1 MTKQRTKTPWWV
13 GLGLLLVIALN
24 LGGNLYWLDRNVVQI
39 GRDASGHLERT
50 AQIATLLEEI
60 TPQTLFQALTYTD
73 YRPPALYLA
82 AQPFYA
88 LLGRTMDSAQ
98 LTNVVLM
105 AAILVLTYL
114 LASQI
119 VNPVMALLA
128 TAMTAFL
135 PILMGM
141 SRLYYT
147 ENFLTTVILLNLLA
161 LVKSDSFQRR
171 RWALL
176 WGITL
181 GLALLVKWTAPIYIL
196 LPTVFVLRETLRTV
210 TTKVKVHWALRNRL
224 PLPSPP
230 QLRKGT
236 VSGQTAP
243 PPGWGRLGG
252 GGSVITLQL
261 LLAVVGAVI
270 IAMLVYLPNRTIMQE
285 FLLGDWIAVGWVV
298 LWTLFFYCYA
308 QPRTVINNLLT
319 ALWLGVALAS
329 FWYLPRI
336 DFLTRLND
344 VAFGTDRG
352 TQEAFDLWR
361 LTNYTRYF
369 LYLGREHLGLLPAL
383 LILPVGLF
391 PWLKRAHEW
400 RKARPGIVL
409 LWSVLLS
416 TYLFL
421 TPLAQAT
428 ERNLTPI
435 LPILAILLADALRDY
450 PRWLAGTV
458 GVTWVGVLL
467 LQFGLYTF
475 DAARPWQQSTAT
487 LWARSEYLVQ
497 PASGVT
503 NPGYAIAPDVFAT
516 ILTNSP
522 YRSKDFSLYTGE
534 KTKIFTTEEVKP
546 LTLGM
551 LIDSWEIH
559 RGSFRYLIAEQKL
572 PIELMALTEASSRG
586 WSELMQN
593 QWVLLKEG
601 DNSQVAAPGQALLQR
616 IGDGDPLFTQ
626 LYQEVKRY
634 PLPSGETAVLYYRS
648 VGSPRPQDFPVLL
661 IETATIADALNA
673 WWQPGA
679 TLFFSDADVAT
690 WVGIHDL
697 AADRILIPQ
706 ADGESAES
714 LLAETTGM
722 IFAVTRYDTQQV
734 HDYLSA
740 TSDYVQGAGD
750 GEFKLALF
758 WRGTQPLTALPVAAT
773 WGDVQITELR
783 TLTPAVAGSVLPVE
797 MTATGQTDGTRKV
810 SVRLVDESGA
820 VVAQA
825 DTALTDRMRVMLFA
839 PQTKTPGNYTIAA
852 ILYDPNTLQPFLDL
866 QQREL
871 VPLTPIQLQAGSKS
885 RE

>member
-1 MTKQRTKTPWWV
+1 MSAQGTKTPWWV
-13 GLGLLLVIALN
+13 ALGLVLVMLVN
-24 LGGNLYWLDRNVVQI
+24 LGSNLYWLDQNVVQI

-50 AQIATLLEEI
+50 AQIATLLETI
-60 TPQTLFQALTYTD
+60 TPQTLFQALTFTD

-82 AQPFYA
+82 AQPFYG

-98 LTNVVLM
+98 LTNVLLM
-105 AAILVLTYL
+105 TAILALTYL
-114 LASQI
+114 LANQVVS
-119 VNPVMALLA
+119 PVAALLA
-128 TAMTAFL
+128 TAVTAFL

-147 ENFLTTVILLNLLA
+147 ENFLTTVLLLNLLA
-161 LVKSDSFQRR
+161 LVKSGGFQRR
-171 RWALL
+171 GWALV

-181 GLALLVKWTAPIYIL
+181 GLALLVKWTAPIYIV
-196 LPTVFVLRETLRTV
+196 LPTLFVLRDAIRTLV
-210 TTKVKVHWALRNRL
+210 ENVKAKWLSTNIAREAARVVWEH
-224 PLPSPP
+224 
-230 QLRKGT
+230 
-236 VSGQTAP
+236 
-243 PPGWGRLGG
+243 
-252 GGSVITLQL
+252 GSITWSKL
-261 LLAVVGAVI
+261 LLAV
-270 IAMLVYLPNRTIMQE
+270 AMAIMLAALVYLPNQATIRE
-285 FLLGDWIAVGWVV
+285 FLLGDWIAVGWVI
-298 LWTLFFYCYA
+298 LWTLFFYSYA
-308 QPRTVINNLLT
+308 QPRSVINNLLT
-319 ALWLGVALAS
+319 AIWLGVALAS

-352 TQEAFDLWR
+352 TQEAFALWR

-383 LILPVGLF
+383 LILPAGLL
-391 PWLKRAHEW
+391 PWLGRAREW
-400 RKARPGIVL
+400 RKARTGIVL
-409 LWSVLLS
+409 LWGVLLS

-435 LPILAILLADALRDY
+435 LPILAILLADALRAY
-450 PRWLAGTV
+450 PRWLGMTF
-458 GVTWVGVLL
+458 GVAWVGVLA

-475 DAARPWQQSTAT
+475 DAARPFQQNTAA
-487 LWARSEYLVQ
+487 LWAKSEYLVQ

-503 NPGYAIAPDVFAT
+503 DPGYAIAPDVFAT
-516 ILTNSP
+516 IL
-522 YRSKDFSLYTGE
+522 E
-534 KTKIFTTEEVKP
+534 TTEKHGGLSNGKLV
-546 LTLGM
+546 TLGM

-559 RGSFRYLIAEQKL
+559 RGSFRYLIAEQRL

-616 IGDGDPLFTQ
+616 ISDNDPLFTP

-634 PLPSGETAVLYYRS
+634 PLPSGEKAILYYRP

-661 IETATIADALNA
+661 IETAKIADALNA

-697 AADRILIPQ
+697 VADHMLIPQ
-706 ADGESAES
+706 APGDNAEN
-714 LLAETTGM
+714 LLADATGP

-758 WRGTQPLTALPVAAT
+758 WRGTEALTTMPVAAD
-773 WGDVQITELR
+773 WGDAQITEVRALV
-783 TLTPAVAGSVLPVE
+783 PAVIGSVLPIE
-797 MTATGQTDGTRKV
+797 MKATGQTDGTRKV
-810 SVRLVDESGA
+810 SVRLVDESGN

-825 DTALTDRMRVMLFA
+825 DTALTDQMRVMLFA
-839 PQTKTPGNYTIAA
+839 PQAKSAGAYTIAA
-852 ILYDPNTLQPFLDL
+852 VLYDPNTLQPFLDR
-866 QQREL
+866 QQQEL
-871 VPLTPIQLQAGSKS
+871 VPLTAMQLQARSES
-885 RE
+885 Q

>member
-1 MTKQRTKTPWWV
+1 M
-13 GLGLLLVIALN
+13 LVN
-24 LGGNLYWLDRNVVQI
+24 LGSNLYWLDQNVVQI

-50 AQIATLLEEI
+50 AQIATLLETI
-60 TPQTLFQALTYTD
+60 TPQTLFQALTFTD

-82 AQPFYA
+82 AQPFYG

-98 LTNVVLM
+98 LTNVLLM
-105 AAILVLTYL
+105 TAILALTYL
-114 LASQI
+114 LANQVVS
-119 VNPVMALLA
+119 PVAALLA
-128 TAMTAFL
+128 TAVTAFL

-147 ENFLTTVILLNLLA
+147 ENFLTTVLLLNLLA
-161 LVKSDSFQRR
+161 LVKSGGFQRR
-171 RWALL
+171 GWALV

-181 GLALLVKWTAPIYIL
+181 GLALLVKWTAPIYIV
-196 LPTVFVLRETLRTV
+196 LPTLFVLRDAIRTLV
-210 TTKVKVHWALRNRL
+210 ENVKAKWLSTNIAREAARVVWEH
-224 PLPSPP
+224 
-230 QLRKGT
+230 
-236 VSGQTAP
+236 
-243 PPGWGRLGG
+243 
-252 GGSVITLQL
+252 GSITWSKL
-261 LLAVVGAVI
+261 LLAV
-270 IAMLVYLPNRTIMQE
+270 AMAIMLAALVYLPNQATIRE
-285 FLLGDWIAVGWVV
+285 FLLGDWIAVGWVI
-298 LWTLFFYCYA
+298 LWTLFFYSYA
-308 QPRTVINNLLT
+308 QPRSVINNLLT
-319 ALWLGVALAS
+319 AIWLGVALAS

-352 TQEAFDLWR
+352 TQEAFALWR

-383 LILPVGLF
+383 LILPAGLL
-391 PWLKRAHEW
+391 PWLGRAREW
-400 RKARPGIVL
+400 RKARTGIVL
-409 LWSVLLS
+409 LWGVLLS

-435 LPILAILLADALRDY
+435 LPILAILLADALRAY
-450 PRWLAGTV
+450 PRWLGMTF
-458 GVTWVGVLL
+458 GVAWVGVLA

-475 DAARPWQQSTAT
+475 DAARPFQQNTAA
-487 LWARSEYLVQ
+487 LWAKSEYLVQ

-503 NPGYAIAPDVFAT
+503 DPGYAIAPDVFAT
-516 ILTNSP
+516 IL
-522 YRSKDFSLYTGE
+522 E
-534 KTKIFTTEEVKP
+534 TTEKHGGLSNGKLV
-546 LTLGM
+546 TLGM

-559 RGSFRYLIAEQKL
+559 RGSFRYLIAEQRL

-616 IGDGDPLFTQ
+616 ISDNDPLFTP

-634 PLPSGETAVLYYRS
+634 PLPSGEKAILYYRP

-661 IETATIADALNA
+661 IETAKIADALNA

-697 AADRILIPQ
+697 VADHMLIPQ
-706 ADGESAES
+706 APGDNAEN
-714 LLAETTGM
+714 LLADATGP

-758 WRGTQPLTALPVAAT
+758 WRGTEALTTMPVAAD
-773 WGDVQITELR
+773 WGDAQITEVRALV
-783 TLTPAVAGSVLPVE
+783 PAVIGSVLPIE
-797 MTATGQTDGTRKV
+797 MKATGQTDGTRKV
-810 SVRLVDESGA
+810 SVRLVDESGN

-825 DTALTDRMRVMLFA
+825 DTALTDQMRVMLFA
-839 PQTKTPGNYTIAA
+839 PQAKSAGAYTIAA
-852 ILYDPNTLQPFLDL
+852 VLYDPNTLQPFLDR
-866 QQREL
+866 QQQEL
-871 VPLTPIQLQAGSKS
+871 VPLTAMQLQARSES
-885 RE
+885 Q

>member
-1 MTKQRTKTPWWV
+1 MSAQQTKTPWWV
-13 GLGLLLVIALN
+13 ALGLVLVMLVN
-24 LGGNLYWLDRNVVQI
+24 LGGNLYWVDQNVVQI

-50 AQIATLLEEI
+50 AQIATLLEQI
-60 TPQTLFQALTYTD
+60 TPQTLFQALIFTD

-105 AAILVLTYL
+105 TAILVLTYL
-114 LASQI
+114 LAVQVVS
-119 VNPVMALLA
+119 PVVALLA
-128 TAMTAFL
+128 TAVTAFL

-147 ENFLTTVILLNLLA
+147 ENFLTTVLLLNLLA
-161 LVKSDSFQRR
+161 LMKSDGFQRR
-171 RWALL
+171 GWALL
-176 WGITL
+176 WGIML
-181 GLALLVKWTAPIYIL
+181 GLALLVKWTAPIYIV
-196 LPTVFVLRETLRTV
+196 LPTLFVLRDTLRTV
-210 TTKVKVHWALRNRL
+210 AVKAKAVWSAARRGGVASVPGTGQQIAGHREQ
-224 PLPSPP
+224 
-230 QLRKGT
+230 QLA
-236 VSGQTAP
+236 SAWHA
-243 PPGWGRLGG
+243 GWSQR
-252 GGSVITLQL
+252 
-261 LLAVVGAVI
+261 LLAVAGGII
-270 IAMLVYLPNRTIMQE
+270 IAALVYLPNRATMQE
-285 FLLGDWIAVGWVV
+285 FLLGDWIVVGWVI
-298 LWTLFFYCYA
+298 LWTCFFYSYTR
-308 QPRTVINNLLT
+308 QRTAINNLLT
-319 ALWLGVALAS
+319 AIWLGVALAS

-369 LYLGREHLGLLPAL
+369 LYLGREHLGVLPAL
-383 LILPVGLF
+383 LILPAGLL
-391 PWLKRAHEW
+391 PWRGRAREW
-400 RKARPGIVL
+400 RKARTGIVL
-409 LWSVLLS
+409 LWSILLS

-435 LPILAILLADALRDY
+435 LPVLAILLADALRDY
-450 PRWLAGTV
+450 PRWLGMTFGMA
-458 GVTWVGVLL
+458 WVGVLA

-475 DAARPWQQSTAT
+475 DAARPFQQNTAA
-487 LWARSEYLVQ
+487 LWAKSEYLVQ

-503 NPGYAIAPDVFAT
+503 DPGYAIAPDVFAT
-516 ILTNSP
+516 VLTNSL
-522 YRSKDFSLYTGE
+522 YRSKDFRLSAGQ
-534 KTKIFTTEEVKP
+534 KTEVFTTEQTPGGKLV
-546 LTLGM
+546 TLGM

-559 RGSFRYLIAEQKL
+559 RGSFRYLIAEQRL

-586 WSELMQN
+586 WSELLQN

-601 DNSQVAAPGQALLQR
+601 DNSQVAALGQALLQR
-616 IGDGDPLFTQ
+616 IHNGDPLFTQ

-634 PLPSGETAVLYYRS
+634 PLPSGETAVLYYRP

-661 IETATIADALNA
+661 IETAKIADALNA

-697 AADRILIPQ
+697 VADRILIPQ
-706 ADGESAES
+706 MPGDSAES
-714 LLAETTGM
+714 LLAPATGM

-740 TSDYVQGAGD
+740 TSDYVQGTGD
-750 GEFKLALF
+750 GEFKLAIF
-758 WRGTQPLTALPVAAT
+758 WRGTEALTAIPVAAD
-773 WGDVQITELR
+773 WGDGQITELR
-783 TLTPAVAGSVLPVE
+783 TLAPALVGSVLPVE
-797 MTATGQTDGTRKV
+797 MTATGQTDGARKV
-810 SVRLVDESGA
+810 SVRLVDEGGN

-825 DTALTDRMRVMLFA
+825 DTAFTDRMRVMLFA
-839 PQTKTPGNYTIAA
+839 PQAKTPGAYTIAA
-852 ILYDPNTLQPFLDL
+852 ILYDPNTLQPFPDR

-871 VPLTPIQLQAGSKS
+871 VPLTTIPMQARSES
-885 RE
+885 R

>member
-1 MTKQRTKTPWWV
+1 MSAAQIKVPWWV
-13 GLGLLLVIALN
+13 GLGLLVVMLVN
-24 LGGNLYWLDRNVVQI
+24 VGGNLYWLDHNITQI

-50 AQIATLLEEI
+50 AQIATLLKRI

-105 AAILVLTYL
+105 AVILTLTYFV
-114 LASQI
+114 AVQI
-119 VNPVMALLA
+119 VTPAIALLA
-128 TAMTAFL
+128 TAMTAFF

-161 LVKSDSFQRR
+161 LLKSDGFQQRG
-171 RWALL
+171 WVLL
-176 WGITL
+176 WGVTL
-181 GLALLVKWTAPIYIL
+181 GMALLVKWTAPIYIL
-196 LPTVFVLRETLRTV
+196 LPTLFVLWAARVPGTDQQPAGHREQ
-210 TTKVKVHWALRNRL
+210 
-224 PLPSPP
+224 PLIS
-230 QLRKGT
+230 
-236 VSGQTAP
+236 AWHA
-243 PPGWGRLGG
+243 GWRSAVGRAIGW
-252 GGSVITLQL
+252 SKL
-261 LLAVVGAVI
+261 LLAVAFAVV
-270 IAMLVYLPNRTIMQE
+270 IALVVYLPIRTTIQE
-285 FLLGDWIAVGWVV
+285 FLLGDWIVVGWVIV
-298 LWTLFFYCYA
+298 WTLFFYSYA

-369 LYLGREHLGLLPAL
+369 LYLGRDHLGLLPAL
-383 LILPVGLF
+383 LILPAGLL
-391 PWLKRAHEW
+391 PWIGRAREW
-400 RKARPGIVL
+400 RKAQPGIVL

-435 LPILAILLADALRDY
+435 LPVLAILLAEALRAY
-450 PRWLAGTV
+450 PRWLGVTV
-458 GVTWVGVLL
+458 GMVWVGVLA

-475 DAARPWQQSTAT
+475 DGARPFQQQTAT
-487 LWARSEYLVQ
+487 LWAQSEYLVQ

-503 NPGYAIAPDVFAT
+503 DPSYWIAPDVFAT
-516 ILTNSP
+516 ILT
-522 YRSKDFSLYTGE
+522 
-534 KTKIFTTEEVKP
+534 TTEQHGGLPNEKP
-546 LTLGM
+546 VTLGM

-559 RGSFRYLIAEQKL
+559 RGSFRYLIAEQQL
-572 PIELMALTEASSRG
+572 PIELMALTESSSRG

-616 IGDGDPLFTQ
+616 LQAGDPLFTQ

-634 PLPSGETAVLYYRS
+634 PLPNRETAILYYRPL
-648 VGSPRPQDFPVLL
+648 GPLRPQDFPVLL
-661 IETATIADALNA
+661 IETTKIADALNA

-679 TLFFSDADVAT
+679 TLYMSDVDVAT

-697 AADRILIPQ
+697 SADQILIPQ
-706 ADGESAES
+706 SSGENAES
-714 LLAETTGM
+714 LLADATGM
-722 IFAVTRYDTQQV
+722 IFAVTRYDTPQV

-740 TSDYVQGAGD
+740 TSDYVQGTGD

-758 WRGTQPLTALPVAAT
+758 WRGSQPLTMLPTTAD
-773 WGDVQITELR
+773 WGDVQITTLR
-783 TLTPAVAGSVLPVE
+783 TISPTTTGAVLPVE
-797 MTATGQTDGTRKV
+797 MDAVGQTDGTRKV
-810 SVRLVDESGA
+810 SVRLVDGSGA

-825 DTALTDRMRVMLFA
+825 DTTLTDRMRITLFA
-839 PQTKTPGNYTIAA
+839 PTAKTPGTYTIAA
-852 ILYDPNTLQPFLDL
+852 ILYDPNTLAPFLDL
-866 QQREL
+866 QQQEL
-871 VPLTPIQLQAGSKS
+871 VTLTSIQVQ
-885 RE
+885 EHP

>member
-1 MTKQRTKTPWWV
+1 MSAQGTKTPWWV
-13 GLGLLLVIALN
+13 VLGLVLVMLVN
-24 LGGNLYWLDRNVVQI
+24 LGSNLYWLDQNVVQI

-50 AQIATLLEEI
+50 AQIATLLETI
-60 TPQTLFQALTYTD
+60 TPQTLFQALTFTD

-82 AQPFYA
+82 AQPFYG

-98 LTNVVLM
+98 LTNVLLM
-105 AAILVLTYL
+105 TAILALTYL
-114 LASQI
+114 LANQVVS
-119 VNPVMALLA
+119 PVAALLA
-128 TAMTAFL
+128 TAVTAFL

-147 ENFLTTVILLNLLA
+147 ENFLTTVLLLNLLA
-161 LVKSDSFQRR
+161 LVKSGGFQRR
-171 RWALL
+171 GWALV

-181 GLALLVKWTAPIYIL
+181 GLALLVKWTAPIYIV
-196 LPTVFVLRETLRTV
+196 LPTLFVLRDAIRTLV
-210 TTKVKVHWALRNRL
+210 ENVKAKWLSTNIAREAARVVWEH
-224 PLPSPP
+224 
-230 QLRKGT
+230 
-236 VSGQTAP
+236 
-243 PPGWGRLGG
+243 
-252 GGSVITLQL
+252 GSITWSKL
-261 LLAVVGAVI
+261 LLAV
-270 IAMLVYLPNRTIMQE
+270 AMAIMLAALVYLPNQATIRE
-285 FLLGDWIAVGWVV
+285 FLLGDWIAVGWVI
-298 LWTLFFYCYA
+298 LWTLFFYSYA
-308 QPRTVINNLLT
+308 QPRSVINNLLT
-319 ALWLGVALAS
+319 AIWLGVALAS

-383 LILPVGLF
+383 LILPAGLL
-391 PWLKRAHEW
+391 PWLGRAREW
-400 RKARPGIVL
+400 RKARTGIVL
-409 LWSVLLS
+409 LWGVLLS

-435 LPILAILLADALRDY
+435 LPILAILLADALRAY
-450 PRWLAGTV
+450 PRWLGMTF
-458 GVTWVGVLL
+458 GVAWVGVLA

-475 DAARPWQQSTAT
+475 DAARPFQQNTAA
-487 LWARSEYLVQ
+487 LWAKSEYLVQ

-503 NPGYAIAPDVFAT
+503 DPGYAIAPDVFAT
-516 ILTNSP
+516 IL
-522 YRSKDFSLYTGE
+522 E
-534 KTKIFTTEEVKP
+534 TTEKHGGLSNGKLV
-546 LTLGM
+546 TLGM

-559 RGSFRYLIAEQKL
+559 RGSFRYLIAEQRL

-593 QWVLLKEG
+593 QWVLLKAG

-616 IGDGDPLFTQ
+616 IGDGDPLFSQ

-634 PLPSGETAVLYYRS
+634 PLPSGETAVLYYRPI
-648 VGSPRPQDFPVLL
+648 GSPRPPDFPVLL
-661 IETATIADALNA
+661 IETAKIADALNA

-697 AADRILIPQ
+697 VADHMLIPQ
-706 ADGESAES
+706 APGDNAEN
-714 LLAETTGM
+714 LLADATGP

-758 WRGTQPLTALPVAAT
+758 WRGTEALTTMPVAAD
-773 WGDVQITELR
+773 WGDVQITEVRALAP
-783 TLTPAVAGSVLPVE
+783 TVVGSVLPVE

-839 PQTKTPGNYTIAA
+839 PQAKSAGAYTIAA
-852 ILYDPNTLQPFLDL
+852 VLYDPNTLQPFLDR
-866 QQREL
+866 QQQEL
-871 VPLTPIQLQAGSKS
+871 VPLTAMQLQARSES
-885 RE
+885 Q